1 MKTSTVKTLIVAV
14 VSVSFASL
22 AGIGWWMQ
30 QPKGDPCRDMFV
42 QVTNAVTDGSTGA
55 AGAVFLLDQARR
67 NNPEQARQLCDSL
80 LSQ

>member
-1 MKTSTVKTLIVAV
+1 MKTSTVKILIVAL
-14 VSVSFASL
+14 VSVSF

-42 QVTNAVTDGSTGA
+42 QVTKAVTDGSTGA